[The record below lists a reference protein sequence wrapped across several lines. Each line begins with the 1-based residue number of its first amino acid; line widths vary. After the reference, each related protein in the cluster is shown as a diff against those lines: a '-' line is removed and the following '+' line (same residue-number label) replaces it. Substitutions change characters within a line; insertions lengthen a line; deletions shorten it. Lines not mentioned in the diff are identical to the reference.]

1 MPATMSIRGLA
12 VAEDTLWNEMVLPT
26 GMTADD
32 KEIITDNII
41 LECAELE
48 ILYTD
53 PWFMRK
59 AIGSWSKKELPTWER
74 IYQASLETYNPIENY
89 NRTEVTT
96 ESGSD
101 SRTVSGTGSETH
113 SGTDSQVHSGTDTQA
128 HTGKDTVQN
137 SGSDSSQTSS
147 TTTTQGTHTDT
158 NSGTDTVNHSRMA
171 FDSNTAVTTDTD
183 TTQHGHVLTQGINDS
198 VSESGSA
205 SVTHGQKV
213 ETTHGE
219 SIGFTH
225 GESIGFTHGESIAT
239 TSGNTSTGE
248 NEITRNSHVSGNIGV
263 TTSQQMLEQEII
275 VSPKLNVYNYIV
287 TSFKNRFCIEVY

>member
-12 VAEDTLWNEMVLPT
+12 YAEETIWNEMVLPT
-26 GMTADD
+26 GMTSDD
-32 KEIITDNII
+32 RDIITDNII

-74 IYQASLETYNPIENY
+74 IYSLAQREYNPIENY
-89 NRTEVTT
+89 DRTEETT
-96 ESGSD
+96 ETGSNSRTDTGSGS
-101 SRTVSGTGSETH
+101 EA
-113 SGTDSQVHSGTDTQA
+113 HSGTDTQA
-128 HTGKDTVQN
+128 HSGKDTVQN

-147 TTTTQGTHTDT
+147 TTTTTGTHTDT
-158 NSGTDTVNHSRMA
+158 NSGTDTVTHNRMA

-183 TTQHGHVLTQGINDS
+183 STQHGHVLTQGINDS
-198 VSESGSA
+198 VSESGTA

-225 GESIGFTHGESIAT
+225 GESVT
-239 TSGNTSTGE
+239 TSSSNSSTVE
-248 NEITRNSHVSGNIGV
+248 NEITRETHMHGNIGTMTV
-263 TTSQQMLEQEII
+263 QSMAEQEII

-287 TSFKNRFCIEVY
+287 QSFKNRFCIEVW

>member
-12 VAEDTLWNEMVLPT
+12 VAEETLWNEMVLPT
-26 GMTADD
+26 GMTSDD
-32 KEIITDNII
+32 KTIITDNII

-96 ESGSD
+96 ESGTD
-101 SRTVSGTGSETH
+101 SRTESGTGSETH
-113 SGTDSQVHSGTDTQA
+113 SGTDTQA
-128 HTGKDTVQN
+128 HSGKDTVQN

-147 TTTTQGTHTDT
+147 TTTTTGTHTDT
-158 NSGTDTVNHSRMA
+158 NSGTDTVTHSRMA

-183 TTQHGHVLTQGINDS
+183 STQHGHVLTQGINDS
-198 VSESGSA
+198 VSESGTA

-225 GESIGFTHGESIAT
+225 GESVAT

-248 NEITRNSHVSGNIGV
+248 NEITRNSHISGNIGV

-287 TSFKNRFCIEVY
+287 QSFKNRFCIEVY

>member
-12 VAEDTLWNEMVLPT
+12 VAEETLWNEMVLPT

-96 ESGSD
+96 ESGTD
-101 SRTVSGTGSETH
+101 SRTESGTGSETH
-113 SGTDSQVHSGTDTQA
+113 SGTDTQA
-128 HTGKDTVQN
+128 HSGKDTVQN

-158 NSGTDTVNHSRMA
+158 NSGTDTVTHSRTA
-171 FDSNTAVTTDTD
+171 FDSNTPVTTDTD
-183 TTQHGHVLTQGINDS
+183 STQHGHVLTQGINDS
-198 VSESGSA
+198 VSESGTA

-225 GESIGFTHGESIAT
+225 GESVAT

-248 NEITRNSHVSGNIGV
+248 NEITRNSHISGNIGV

-287 TSFKNRFCIEVY
+287 QSFKNRFCIEVY